1 MDENIIKPNFNQ
13 KNAFERD
20 KDLRF
25 DPETHIYTHIGRIE
39 PLTSVTAFISSF
51 FDPYDPYFWIDRD
64 ETLSEAQRKIK
75 RIEQDKKGFVARN
88 LGTFMHTQIERHFLG
103 EPYESMISLEPY
115 GDSAAEEYDIHTEI
129 KYFQEFTR
137 DHRLNP
143 FRTEWMIY
151 DEEYWLAGTLDLLVQ
166 EPDGSYVIYDWKRS
180 RRMGREYGEVFYPN
194 RSNFRQK
201 GLGVLAHMDDTPFI
215 HASLQQN
222 LYKTILKRNYG
233 IEVSKMYL
241 VILSPSF
248 SRYHKVEV
256 PDFTEEVKMMFDLY

>member
-1 MDENIIKPNFNQ
+1 MYNFNQ
-13 KNAFERD
+13 INAFERD

-25 DPETHIYTHIGRIE
+25 DEESHTYTHIGRIE
-39 PLTSVTAFISSF
+39 PLTSVTAYISSF

-64 ETLSEAQRKIK
+64 ASLSEGQKAIK
-75 RIEQDKKGFVARN
+75 RVEQDKKGFVARN

-103 EPYESMISLEPY
+103 EPFESMVSLEPE
-115 GDSAAEEYDIHTEI
+115 GGGSSEEYDIHTELR
-129 KYFQEFTR
+129 YFQDFAR

-143 FRTEWMIY
+143 YRTEWMIY
-151 DEEYWLAGTLDLLVQ
+151 DEKHWIAGTLDLLVE
-166 EPDGSYVIYDWKRS
+166 EPDGSFVIYDWKRS

-201 GLGVLAHMDDTPFI
+201 GMGVLAHMDDTPFV

-222 LYKTILKRNYG
+222 LYRAILKHNYG
-233 IEVSKMYL
+233 IEVSRMYL

-256 PDFTEEVKMMFDLY
+256 PNFDHEVQMMLNLY